1 MKKHNFSAGPAILP
15 EEVMK
20 EAAQGVLDLN
30 GSGLSILEISHRSAP
45 FKAVMEEAEQ
55 LVRELIGLSDD
66 FAVLFLSGGASSQ
79 FFMAPM
85 NLLNEDETAA
95 YVDTGSWS
103 AKAIKEAKLY
113 GNVEVVASSKADGY
127 TYIPKEYT
135 VPANAKYL
143 HITTN
148 NTIFGTQFKALPETN
163 VPLVADMSSDIMS
176 KPIDA
181 ERFGLIYAGAQKN
194 IGPAGVTL
202 VIVRKDMLGKVKRPL
217 ASMLNYQIHAD
228 KGSSFNTPP
237 VFPIYAAM
245 LTFRWLKKMGGVSA
259 MVDRNEAKA
268 KLMYDEID
276 ANPLF
281 TGVVTA
287 KEDRSLMNATF
298 TINNKELEA
307 PFLEACKAAGCEGVK
322 GHRSVGGFRA
332 SMYNALPIESVQVL
346 VDVMRDFAKT
356 HG

>member
-30 GSGLSILEISHRSAP
+30 GSGLSILEISHRSAA

-148 NTIFGTQFKALPETN
+148 NTIFGTQYQALPETN
-163 VPLVADMSSDIMS
+163 VPLIADMSSDIMS

-181 ERFGLIYAGAQKN
+181 ERFGLFYAGAQKN

-202 VIVRKDMLGKVKRPL
+202 VVVRKDMLGKVKRPL
-217 ASMLNYQIHAD
+217 ASMLNYQIHSD

-245 LTFRWLKKMGGVSA
+245 LTFRWLKKNGGVSA
-259 MVDRNEAKA
+259 MVAHNEAKA

-281 TGVVTA
+281 TGVVTDKA
-287 KEDRSLMNATF
+287 DRSVMNATF
-298 TINNKELEA
+298 AIKDKNLEA

-332 SMYNALPIESVQVL
+332 SMYNAMPIESVQVL